1 MANLPPASGA
11 APTIADVA
19 RIAAVSDPVI
29 RNLQI
34 TQCYHELAQAMAAR
48 TGPGANWCTFATWA
62 SKQAG
67 QTIRREDLQRAV
79 EDLIDSAFSAQAAPE
94 LADSAQELGSK
105 RTPEEIQETV
115 ADVLNPLNALQR
127 ASGAVARGNLK
138 VFAEIGH
145 EFARFLAALGP
156 AVPPDPVA
164 LAAFTNELRPGGP
177 PDGQQMLRQ
186 AFGRYVQ
193 AFSEPDAKTRA
204 ELLLCAN
211 LEIGLHEQTRLQ
223 PEIREALDAVL
234 VDRGQFRA
242 RLIKALFPW
251 GGWWARL
258 RLFLLRLFNRPSPF
272 DALVERLLDEARRRI
287 RLIFTASVMTL
298 GGPGGLRLRLGADV
312 PAPFPDNLIHVAL
325 PELRAL
331 LDQFDPTPDS
341 PRESGAED
349 WAALP
354 DRLHFIADLF
364 RAYGQAPDWFDP
376 PFTPAQSAALKEG
389 HLPDGRL

>member
-1 MANLPPASGA
+1 MAHLPASGA
-11 APTIADVA
+11 APTTTDVA
-19 RIAAVSDPVI
+19 RIAAVSDPAI

-34 TQCYHELAQAMAAR
+34 TQCYHELARAMADH

-67 QTIRREDLQRAV
+67 QTIRREDLQRTV

-127 ASGAVARGNLK
+127 ASEAVARGNLK
-138 VFAEIGH
+138 VFAEIGY
-145 EFARFLAALGP
+145 EFARFLEAIGP
-156 AVPPDPVA
+156 SLPPAPDA
-164 LAAFTNELRPGGP
+164 LARFSDELRPGGP
-177 PDGQQMLRQ
+177 PDGQQLLRQ

-193 AFSEPDAKTRA
+193 ALAEPDAKTRA

-223 PEIREALDAVL
+223 PEIRQALDAVL

-258 RLFLLRLFNRPSPF
+258 RLFLLRLFNQPSPF
-272 DALVERLLDEARRRI
+272 DVIVDRLLDEARRRI
-287 RLIFTASVMTL
+287 RLVFTASVMTL
-298 GGPGGLRLRLGADV
+298 GGPGGLHLHLGADV
-312 PAPFPDNLIHVAL
+312 PAPFPDKLTQIAL
-325 PELRAL
+325 PDLRTL

-341 PRESGAED
+341 PHESGAED

-364 RAYGQAPDWFDP
+364 RAYGQSPDWFDP
-376 PFTPAQSAALKEG
+376 PFTPAQLAALREG
-389 HLPDGRL
+389 RRPEGRL